1 LFALP
6 LLAAL
11 TIGASFSDGDL
22 VLVGLTI
29 DGGVVPIEGG
39 FCLTGETFVAHA
51 QVVVRLLSK
60 FQVRSV
66 F

>member
-1 LFALP
+1 
-6 LLAAL
+6 
-11 TIGASFSDGDL
+11 